1 MIHPWLSV
9 YNDLNSSLYK
19 FACLEVLLICSEVG
33 QKNHSCEMKKKDAFR
48 VLQGNI
54 ISSLPSTLYSTRRQ
68 NHMMDTFRN
77 EIREDADKS
86 FSPNSRAIFAKRRD
100 TAKLG
105 QGWVIHLMSRSAGR
119 ISTLSRGGLKSGTQV
134 WWILVLLLFNTSAW
148 LCLQHSQNL
157 GPIFYE
163 A

>member
-1 MIHPWLSV
+1 MIRIHLFINLLVLKFYLSV
-9 YNDLNSSLYK
+9 LKLGKKPISR
-19 FACLEVLLICSEVG
+19 
-33 QKNHSCEMKKKDAFR
+33 EMKKKDAFR

-105 QGWVIHLMSRSAGR
+105 QGWVIHLMSRSAGI
-119 ISTLSRGGLKSGTQV
+119 ISTLFRGGLKSGTQV
-134 WWILVLLLFNTSAW
+134 W
-148 LCLQHSQNL
+148 
-157 GPIFYE
+157 
-163 A
+163 